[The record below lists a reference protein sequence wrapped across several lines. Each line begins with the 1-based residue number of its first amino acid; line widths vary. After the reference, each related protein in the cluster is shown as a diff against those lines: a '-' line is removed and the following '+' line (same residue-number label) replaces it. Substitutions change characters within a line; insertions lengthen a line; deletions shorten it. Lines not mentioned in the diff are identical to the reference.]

1 MKTMAL
7 QVADEL
13 FDAFQQAAVRSG
25 RPVEEVAL
33 EWLAKHPRGSGP
45 KSTSSEAKE
54 ARSRFRGRFGSV
66 KSGNPRSADN
76 AQIDA
81 DLADEYGSNHKEGR

>member
-1 MKTMAL
+1 MKTMTL

-13 FDAFQQAAVRSG
+13 FDAFQQVAVRSG

-33 EWLAKHPRGSGP
+33 EWLAKHPRGPNS
-45 KSTSSEAKE
+45 KLSSPEVEA
-54 ARSRFRGRFGSV
+54 ARSRFRDRFGTA

-81 DLADEYGSNHKEGR
+81 DLAHEYGSSHREGR